1 MGWPYHFV
9 TLTPAQIEERR
20 KLLDQAGYYAYLTPV
35 IALASIYIL
44 RQLLSQ
50 PNKVAVPTGKP
61 QIPGFLTV
69 QKRRIAWWL
78 NEPLTPEF
86 GARKVHFIGL
96 GYAAFLLF
104 LVFRRTGDDY
114 LHLTKRFGHVAA
126 SQLPFHYMMAIKS
139 PLSPVQI
146 ATGLTW
152 EKMNDYHRLFGRI
165 VHLMVV
171 AHATMYLNFFI
182 QAGLLSK
189 RFGDWDV
196 RTGFLAFIMF
206 NILAGFSVPGVRK
219 GNYHQKF
226 FRSHVVQSGLVPIV
240 LFFHV
245 AYIRKYVVQAFIL
258 YAFNAMTRGQNSSGE
273 TLSTVTTLEGTSV
286 SSALLKLRIPTP
298 LVGGRPLTW
307 VPGQH
312 IYVKRSIAPTAP
324 RNPFTIVSLPPEQH
338 VAGGTPYVDIVIRN
352 RGGPGTRWLEAKHH
366 QIKADDRQEFVMIEG
381 PYGEAKEY
389 MPPLLDSNE
398 GAGKILCIAG
408 GIGATYTIPIY
419 LSLLRKRKSTVGV
432 HFVWFVHSVQD
443 AAWGIPLLNA
453 AKTDVDV
460 RIYLTRDIDKSL
472 LASGKAGLGELKPGI
487 KILNYGKRPPMKDIM
502 DRYFAPATTVAGAM
516 LTTGTR
522 GKDYTP
528 VTVLVCGPP
537 TMNDAVRKEVGKHVM
552 DYGRDVMLHE
562 ERFGHGAAL
571 EADVIEETFRQKG
584 LRKVLLAQSL

>member
-9 TLTPAQIEERR
+9 TLTPVQLEERR
-20 KLLDQAGYYAYLTPV
+20 KLLDQAGYYAYLAPV
-35 IALASIYIL
+35 IALTSIYVL
-44 RQLLSQ
+44 RQLFPT
-50 PNKVAVPTGKP
+50 PNKGAAPTGKL
-61 QIPGFLTV
+61 QVPGILTV
-69 QKRRIAWWL
+69 QKRRLVWWL
-78 NEPLTPEF
+78 NEPLSPEF
-86 GARKVHFIGL
+86 GARKVHFMGL
-96 GYAAFLLF
+96 AYAAFLLF
-104 LVFRRTGDDY
+104 LVFRKTGDDY

-165 VHLMVV
+165 VHLMV
-171 AHATMYLNFFI
+171 ATHATLYLNFFV

-196 RTGFLAFIMF
+196 RTGFIAFVMF
-206 NILAGFSVPGVRK
+206 NILAGFSVPPVRK

-226 FRSHVVQSGLVPIV
+226 FRSHVVQSGLVPLV

-245 AYIRKYVVQAFIL
+245 TYIRKYVVQAFIL
-258 YAFNAMTRGQNSSGE
+258 YVFNAMTRGQNSSGE

-312 IYVKRSIAPTAP
+312 VYLKRSIAPTAP
-324 RNPFTIVSLPPEQH
+324 RNPFTIVSVPPDMH
-338 VAGGTPYVDIVIRN
+338 RDGGTPNVDIVIRN

-366 QIKADDRQEFVMIEG
+366 QIKADDRMEHVMIEG

-389 MPPLLDSNE
+389 MPPLLESNE
-398 GAGKILCIAG
+398 AAGKILCVAG

-419 LSLLRKRKSTVGV
+419 LSLLRKRKSTVAV
-432 HFVWFVHSVQD
+432 HFIWFVHSVQD

-453 AKTDVDV
+453 AKCDVDV
-460 RIYLTRDIDKSL
+460 RIYLTRDMDKSL
-472 LASGKAGLGELKPGI
+472 LVSGKAGLGELKPGI

-502 DRYFAPATTVAGAM
+502 DRYFAPPTTVAGAM

-528 VTVLVCGPP
+528 VTVLCCGPP
-537 TMNDAVRKEVGKHVM
+537 ALMDAVRTEVGKHVYE
-552 DYGRDVMLHE
+552 YGRDVSMHE

-571 EADVIEETFRQKG
+571 EADVKEETFRQKG
-584 LRKVLLAQSL
+584 LRKVLQAQSL